1 MNYPGSYLSSFSKR
15 ILSASTVWKVAALT
29 CLLII
34 TISLTSQSTVRESQF
49 PEAAAIKIVIENTP
63 SVLSYLL
70 TNGTLIISSEN
81 IEGVDLPDTIGK
93 VKVKVMSPAQIQDL
107 ADSINYFY
115 YLRVD
120 SIDDDSKQAVVH
132 IRSHQA
138 MSCIAYYQTM
148 DWSEVNAT
156 VDTLYFDGKWVTT
169 RALIDLCFT
178 SSDGVGIMIRLAI
191 DSPADYYEFKS
202 P

>member
-1 MNYPGSYLSSFSKR
+1 
-15 ILSASTVWKVAALT
+15 
-29 CLLII
+29 
-34 TISLTSQSTVRESQF
+34 
-49 PEAAAIKIVIENTP
+49 
-63 SVLSYLL
+63 
-70 TNGTLIISSEN
+70 
-81 IEGVDLPDTIGK
+81 
-93 VKVKVMSPAQIQDL
+93 MSPAQIQDL

-169 RALIDLCFT
+169 RALIDLWYVF
-178 SSDGVGIMIRLAI
+178 S
-191 DSPADYYEFKS
+191 
-202 P
+202 

>member
-169 RALIDLCFT
+169 RALIDLWYVF
-178 SSDGVGIMIRLAI
+178 S
-191 DSPADYYEFKS
+191 
-202 P
+202 